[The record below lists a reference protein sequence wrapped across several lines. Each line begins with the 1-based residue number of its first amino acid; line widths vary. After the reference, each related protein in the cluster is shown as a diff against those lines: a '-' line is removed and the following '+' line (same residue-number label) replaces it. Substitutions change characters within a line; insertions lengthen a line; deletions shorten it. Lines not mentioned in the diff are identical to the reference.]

1 MSGEQGTILIIE
13 DEANIVD
20 LVRLY
25 VEEAGFTLVATG
37 DGQAGLIW
45 YEQIAPTSSSST

>member
-25 VEEAGFTLVATG
+25 VEEAGFTLVAAG
-37 DGQAGLIW
+37 DGQAGLTA
-45 YEQIAPTSSSST
+45 YERLRRTSSSST